1 MDRALML
8 KIAGEMG
15 TKSARTR
22 RRFLRVLARNVRAA
36 LERHEVPG
44 RLEPRWSRVFVR
56 TDQPDRARAGLAG
69 VFGLHSISDVVIL
82 KFRGLDDLVARAA
95 DTFRERVAGRTFA
108 VRARRAG
115 EHPFRSPDVAREL
128 GTALLSDSGGVD
140 LGRPEVEVSLEI
152 GQGEAYAILDSV
164 PGGGGLP
171 VGTGGRA
178 VALFSGGFDSPV
190 AAWMTMR
197 RGTALDLVVCDLGEC
212 GEVDGALAV
221 ARELA
226 DRWAPGVE
234 PRAHV
239 IGFAAVVAALKARV
253 EPRLRQVLLKRSMYR
268 AGTLVAEDIGA
279 DALVTGEAL
288 GQVST
293 QTLRNL
299 AVAEEAA
306 GMPVLRPLI
315 GMDKEEII
323 RRARAIGTHDASE
336 RVVEHCSIAEGRV
349 ETGATLRE
357 VLTAEGN
364 VDEGFIRAAVAR
376 RQEVDL
382 LTWEPG
388 PPPAHVL
395 EEVPD
400 QAVIVDVREEGQGSP
415 VGDLRL
421 PYTRAHEWSPGL
433 DRNRTY
439 LFVCS
444 HGLRS
449 ESLAHELQRRG
460 IRAFSLAGGIGR
472 LPIRAA

>member
-1 MDRALML
+1 MDLML
-8 KIAGEMG
+8 KIAGEIG

-22 RRFLRVLARNVRAA
+22 RRFLRALTRNVRAA
-36 LERHEVPG
+36 MSSEGVSG
-44 RLEPRWSRVFVR
+44 RIEPRWSRLFVR
-56 TDQPDRARAGLAG
+56 TAEPERARAALAG
-69 VFGLHSISDVVIL
+69 VFGLHSVANVRVL
-82 KFRGLDDLVARAA
+82 RFRELDDLVASAA
-95 DTFRERVAGRTFA
+95 DVFRDRVAGRTFA
-108 VRARRAG
+108 VRAKRAG

-128 GTALLSDSGGVD
+128 GTALLDVSAGVD
-140 LGRPEVEVSLEI
+140 LESPDVEVGLEI

-164 PGGGGLP
+164 PGAGGLP
-171 VGTGGRA
+171 IGTGGRV

-197 RGTALDLVVCDLGEC
+197 RGAALDLLVYDLGEC

-221 ARELA
+221 ARELV
-226 DRWAPGVE
+226 DRWAPGIE

-239 IGFAAVVAALKARV
+239 VGFAAVVAALKARV
-253 EPRLRQVLLKRSMYR
+253 EPRLRQVLLKRAMYR
-268 AGTLVAEDIGA
+268 GGTLVAERLEA
-279 DALVTGEAL
+279 DALVTGESL

-299 AVAEEAA
+299 AVSEEAA
-306 GMPVLRPLI
+306 GIPVLRPLI

-336 RVVEHCSIAEGRV
+336 RVLEHCSIATGRV
-349 ETGATLRE
+349 ETAASLRE
-357 VLTAEGN
+357 VITAEGH
-364 VDEGFIRAAVAR
+364 VEEGFLRDAVER

-382 LTWEPG
+382 LTWAPG
-388 PPPAHVL
+388 PPPEHVV
-395 EEVPD
+395 EAIPEG
-400 QAVIVDVREEGQGSP
+400 AVVVDVREEDEGAS

-421 PYTRAHEWSPGL
+421 PYSRAHEWTPGL
-433 DRNRTY
+433 DPGRTY

-449 ESLAHELQRRG
+449 ESLAHELGRRG
-460 IRAFSLAGGIGR
+460 LRAYSLAGGIGR

>member
-1 MDRALML
+1 ML
-8 KIAGEMG
+8 KIAGEIG

-22 RRFLRVLARNVRAA
+22 RRFLRVLAGNVRAA
-36 LERHEVPG
+36 LERGDV
-44 RLEPRWSRVFVR
+44 RARIEPRWSRLFVR
-56 TDQPDRARAGLAG
+56 SDQSDRARAALAG
-69 VFGLHSISDVVIL
+69 VFGLHSIADVRIL
-82 KFRGLDDLVARAA
+82 RFRGLDDLVGLAA
-95 DTFRERVAGRTFA
+95 DTFRGRVAGRTFA

-128 GTALLSDSGGVD
+128 GTALLDGSAGVD
-140 LGRPEVEVSLEI
+140 LDRPEVEVSLEI
-152 GQGEAYAILDSV
+152 GQGEAYAVLDST
-164 PGGGGLP
+164 PGAGGLP

-212 GEVDGALAV
+212 GEVDGAVTV
-221 ARELA
+221 ARELVE
-226 DRWAPGVE
+226 RWAPGIE

-239 IGFAAVVAALKARV
+239 IGFAAVVAGLKARV
-253 EPRLRQVLLKRSMYR
+253 EPRLRQVILKRAMYR
-268 AGTLVAEDIGA
+268 AGTLVAEDLGA

-293 QTLRNL
+293 QTLRNI

-306 GMPVLRPLI
+306 GLPVLRPLI

-349 ETGATLRE
+349 ETAASLRE
-357 VLTAEGN
+357 VLTAEGQ
-364 VDEGFIRAAVAR
+364 VDDRFIRAAVGR

-382 LTWEPG
+382 LVWQPG
-388 PPPAHVL
+388 PPPEHVL
-395 EEVPD
+395 EEVPEG
-400 QAVIVDVREEGQGSP
+400 AVIVDVREEDEGAP

-421 PYTRAHEWSPGL
+421 PYTRAPEWTPGL
-433 DRNRTY
+433 DPDRTY

-449 ESLAHELQRRG
+449 ESLAHELRRRG
-460 IRAFSLAGGIGR
+460 LRAFSLAGGIGR

>member
-1 MDRALML
+1 ML
-8 KIAGEMG
+8 KIAGEIG

-22 RRFLRVLARNVRAA
+22 RRFLRLLARNVRAA
-36 LERHEVPG
+36 LDRHGVRG
-44 RLEPRWSRVFVR
+44 RIEPRWSRLFVHSDR
-56 TDQPDRARAGLAG
+56 PDRARAAVAG
-69 VFGLHSISDVVIL
+69 VFGLHSLAVVRIL
-82 KFRGLDDLVARAA
+82 RFRGLEDLVAMSAE
-95 DTFRERVAGRTFA
+95 TFREHVAGRTFA

-128 GTALLSDSGGVD
+128 GTALLDGSAGVD
-140 LGRPEVEVSLEI
+140 LERPEAEVSLEI
-152 GQGEAYAILDSV
+152 GQEEAYAILDSI
-164 PGGGGLP
+164 PGPGGLP

-197 RGTALDLVVCDLGEC
+197 RGTALDLVICDLGEC

-234 PRAHV
+234 PRAHL
-239 IGFAAVVAALKARV
+239 IGFAAVVAALKARI
-253 EPRLRQVLLKRSMYR
+253 EPRLRQVLLKRAMYR
-268 AGTLVAEDIGA
+268 AGTLVADDLGA

-293 QTLRNL
+293 QTLRNI

-306 GMPVLRPLI
+306 GLPVLRPLI

-323 RRARAIGTHDASE
+323 RRARDIGTHDASE

-349 ETGATLRE
+349 ETSASLRE

-364 VDEGFIRAAVAR
+364 VDDGFIRAAVGR

-382 LTWEPG
+382 LTWEAG

-400 QAVIVDVREEGQGSP
+400 QAVIVDVREEDEGTP

-421 PYTRAHEWSPGL
+421 PYTRAHEWAPGL
-433 DRNRTY
+433 NPDRTY

-460 IRAFSLAGGIGR
+460 LRAFSLAGGIGR
-472 LPIRAA
+472 LPIRAV